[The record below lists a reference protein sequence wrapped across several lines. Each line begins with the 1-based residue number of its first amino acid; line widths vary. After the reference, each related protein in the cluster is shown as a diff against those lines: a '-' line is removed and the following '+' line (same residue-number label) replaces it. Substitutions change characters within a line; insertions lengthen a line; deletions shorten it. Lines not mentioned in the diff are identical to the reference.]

1 MNILKNLKNKF
12 FFKEIIYSLSIT
24 LFVFILDRW
33 TKTTIINTQIM
44 NESFYIND
52 YLNYDLVWNT
62 GISFGLFSQNA
73 NIYYHMISFL
83 ISIVIIFLCYL
94 IVKANFTEKL
104 LFSLVL
110 GGALGNFYD
119 RIFYFA
125 VPDFIDIH
133 INDFH
138 WFTFNIADIF
148 ITTGIILLISKD
160 LIFNKK

>member
-83 ISIVIIFLCYL
+83 IFIVIIFLCY
-94 IVKANFTEKL
+94 
-104 LFSLVL
+104 
-110 GGALGNFYD
+110 
-119 RIFYFA
+119 
-125 VPDFIDIH
+125 
-133 INDFH
+133 
-138 WFTFNIADIF
+138 
-148 ITTGIILLISKD
+148 
-160 LIFNKK
+160 

>member
-33 TKTTIINTQIM
+33 TKTSIINAQIM

-94 IVKANFTEKL
+94 FVKANFTEKL